1 MAALS
6 RRNFDYTSAEIEVS
20 KVRGSGCDIRCSS
33 FEIRGSS
40 RFKFQVSGFD
50 SGCDIRGS
58 CCESRFTSYTSRV
71 TKTHKKKEQKTPF
84 SLLYA
89 N

>member
-1 MAALS
+1 MAALPWG
-6 RRNFDYTSAEIEVS
+6 NFDYTSAEIEVS
-20 KVRGSGCDIRCSS
+20 KIRGSGCDIRGSWFVS
-33 FEIRGSS
+33 F
-40 RFKFQVSGFD
+40 QDSGFD
-50 SGCDIRGS
+50 SGGKICGS
-58 CCESRFTSYTSRV
+58 CCESRFTIHELRFTSYASRV

>member
-1 MAALS
+1 MVAVS

-20 KVRGSGCDIRCSS
+20 EVRGSGCDIRCSS

-58 CCESRFTSYTSRV
+58 CCE
-71 TKTHKKKEQKTPF
+71 
-84 SLLYA
+84 
-89 N
+89 